1 MSGISATDSFTDG
14 AELFDQEKY
23 RSTVSTSREPDPIQM
38 EKDFTR
44 PLNQR
49 IITLHS
55 SDREVFA
62 DYSVD
67 DVHVHCTSDAY
78 RAHQQNQWNN
88 VKTDAESKGWN
99 WTVTA
104 IGSGLVTGIGGV
116 ALLIGAAAASPVAV
130 TVVAATALVFIVSLF
145 VVANANSTA
154 KQAGEQ
160 INKWNEHPA
169 YKIGKERDE
178 AHQKGFPYIYHN
190 NLKLVEASSKTGRFH
205 PTQVEHEYKKHF
217 DTFCGKMLRQTFNT
231 SQSDWVSTFRQSN
244 PLSRDW
250 MLYGLGD
257 IPDHMKPVVDDHA
270 RFEAFLTDIDKSY
283 ETLKSELRETAK
295 EKIEGYNL
303 NRNAQLQ
310 PLAEIRDRDIAAARA
325 ARDKVTEKHPFPSK
339 HFQDAQAAYA
349 KTRKTLEENY
359 ALKADPI
366 NKRFD
371 EKISE
376 AKDQLAK
383 SIAKLDAQK
392 GQQFA
397 NNYHAAHELLVRAK
411 QAWDNKGY
419 QPVNFQQYF
428 PYQAPQ
434 PAYGYQVQQQPAQP
448 VYHQQPAY
456 PQGNPGYGMQ
466 PSYGFP
472 VQQQGY
478 AIPPGAGG

>member
-23 RSTVSTSREPDPIQM
+23 RSTVSTSLEPDPIQM

-49 IITLHS
+49 IIAIHS
-55 SDREVFA
+55 SDREVYA
-62 DYSVD
+62 DYRVD
-67 DVHVHCTSDAY
+67 DVHVHCTSDAF

-88 VKTDAESKGWN
+88 VKTDAESKGWS

-104 IGSGLVTGIGGV
+104 FASGIV
-116 ALLIGAAAASPVAV
+116 AVIGAGALGFGV
-130 TVVAATALVFIVSLF
+130 TAATTAAVSAVAILALVCVSSLF
-145 VVANANSTA
+145 VIANANSAA
-154 KQAGEQ
+154 KQAEEQ
-160 INKWNEHPA
+160 ITKWSEHPA

-217 DTFCGKMLRQTFNT
+217 DTFCRKMLGQTFNT
-231 SQSDWVSTFRQSN
+231 SQSDWVTTFRQSN

-250 MLYGLGD
+250 MIYGLGD
-257 IPDHMKPVVDDHA
+257 VPDHMKPVIDDHA
-270 RFEAFLTDIDKSY
+270 RFESFLNDIDKSY
-283 ETLKSELRETAK
+283 ETLKSEIRATAK
-295 EKIEGYNL
+295 EKIEGYNQSK
-303 NRNAQLQ
+303 NGQLQ

-325 ARDKVTEKHPFPSK
+325 VRDKVLEKYPLPTSK
-339 HFQDAQAAYA
+339 HHQDAQASYSKMK
-349 KTRKTLEENY
+349 KTIEENY
-359 ALKADPI
+359 ALKANPI
-366 NKRFD
+366 HKRFD
-371 EKISE
+371 DKVKEVESQCDENLKR
-376 AKDQLAK
+376 
-383 SIAKLDAQK
+383 LDTQK

-419 QPVNFQQYF
+419 QPVNFHQYF

-448 VYHQQPAY
+448 VYA
-456 PQGNPGYGMQ
+456 QGNPGYGAQ
-466 PSYGFP
+466 PSYGYP